1 MTDTDAKKKRP
12 WNLFGGGG
20 RAHKKSPSSSQ
31 KVFGVDLDEV
41 ELDDELNIPIV
52 CRDAIERLKETGKRH
67 PPSCL
72 FFSLVWRSGIIFVVV
87 AIMNATI
94 ERLLLESLNLIS
106 SSM

>member
-52 CRDAIERLKETGKRH
+52 CRDAIERLKETGKKH
-67 PPSCL
+67 PPFLPLLPSRVAKWHR
-72 FFSLVWRSGIIFVVV
+72 FFVV
-87 AIMNATI
+87 AIH
-94 ERLLLESLNLIS
+94 
-106 SSM
+106 